1 MPDAP
6 DLELVSFK
14 LCPYVQR
21 VVITLVYRRMP
32 FRMTFIDLAAPPAWF
47 VEASPFGKVPILKV
61 GETVLFESA
70 VINEYINDVAPGP
83 SMLPA
88 EPLPRAVQRA
98 WIELASACLGDHSD
112 LVAAQEEKPF
122 KRALAGLRDKLERV
136 EGVLGSGPYWAG
148 PTLSLVD
155 TAFAPLFMRLELLR
169 PAVAGYDP
177 AELPGVARW
186 SQTLLALAPVR
197 ESVVPEFRDLYLEDV
212 RGRGGHLA
220 GLLPT

>member
-1 MPDAP
+1 V

-21 VVITLVYRRMP
+21 VVITLLHRAMP
-32 FRMTFIDLAAPPAWF
+32 FRMTFIDLDDPPAWF

-70 VINEYINDVAPGP
+70 VINEFINDVAPGP

-98 WIELASACLGDHSD
+98 WVEFASACLVDHSD
-112 LVAAQEEKPF
+112 LVAAKEEQAF
-122 KRALAGLRDKLERV
+122 KRALAGLREKLEQV
-136 EGVLGSGPYWAG
+136 EEVLGAGPLWAG

-155 TAFAPLFMRLELLR
+155 TAFAPLFMRLEILR
-169 PAVAGYDP
+169 PTVAVYDRV
-177 AELPGVARW
+177 ELARVARW
-186 SQTLLALAPVR
+186 SQALLALGPVR
-197 ESVVPEFRDLYLEDV
+197 DSVVPELRELYLEDV
-212 RGRGGHLA
+212 RGKRGRLA
-220 GLLPT
+220 GLLRG